1 MSNSPKRALVVIDVQ
16 HEYITGKLQVEYPD
30 LRVSLP
36 NIGKAIDA
44 AHEASIPVV
53 VVSHVSPADSPVF
66 GRGSYGTVLHE
77 VVTSRT
83 HTLHLEKSLPSVFAE
98 TGLRDWLRDRGID
111 TVSIT
116 GYTTNNC
123 VDSTVK
129 HAMHAGLSVEFLSD
143 ASGTFS
149 YTNSAGAATA
159 EEIHRA
165 FCIIIQ
171 SRFGAVA
178 TTADWIDAVRAGRT
192 LPRDSPI
199 ESNRRARAAVAN
211 GYADLRKLDKQSEI

>member
-1 MSNSPKRALVVIDVQ
+1 MSNTPKRALVVIDVQ
-16 HEYITGKLQVEYPD
+16 HEYITGKLQIEFPD
-30 LRVSLP
+30 LRISLP
-36 NIGKAIDA
+36 NIGKAMDA
-44 AHEASIPVV
+44 AREASIPVI

-66 GRGSYGTVLHE
+66 GRGSQGTGLHE
-77 VVTSRT
+77 VVTARPL
-83 HTLHLEKSLPSVFAE
+83 TLHLEKSLPSVFAN
-98 TGLRDWLRDRGID
+98 TGLKDWLRERGID
-111 TVSIT
+111 TLTIA

-129 HAMHAGLSVEFLSD
+129 HAMHAGLSVEVLSD

-178 TTADWIDAVRAGRT
+178 TTADWIGAARAGTT
-192 LPRDSPI
+192 LPRDTPI
-199 ESNRRARAAVAN
+199 ESNRRARAAVA
-211 GYADLRKLDKQSEI
+211 R